1 MAMMLT
7 TSEMMRRAR
16 AATVL
21 LGAVAAMAACTKGE
35 SRAPAKASDSATTTA
50 AAPTKAACAAD
61 NGGLT
66 LPAGFCAT
74 VFADSLGH
82 ARHLVV
88 APNGVVYVNTWS
100 GNYYGNGTPHPGGFL
115 VALQDTS
122 GDGRADVITRFG
134 PSAQQG
140 GHGGTGI
147 GLHAGALYA
156 EESDRIVR
164 YTLPSSGIAPAGSA
178 AVIVSGLPLTGDH
191 PMHPFAIDSA
201 GDMFVDLG
209 SATNSCQEKNRTL
222 RSPGHQP
229 CTELE
234 TRGGIWKFSATRT
247 GQKFS
252 AAERYATGIRNADG
266 IAIAPSGAVFSTMH
280 GRDQLSSNWPKLYTA
295 QQSAELPA
303 EELMHVVQG
312 GDYGWPYCYYDGA
325 KKQLVLAPEYG
336 GDGTKQGMCA
346 SKRAPVAFFPAHW
359 APLGLAFYSGKMFPA
374 RYQRGAFIAFH
385 GSWNRAPLPQE
396 GYLVAFV
403 PFSNDSASAPQE
415 VFADG
420 FAGANK
426 QPGGAAHRPAGVA
439 VGPDGALYI
448 ADDVHGR
455 VWRVIYSGREVR

>member
-1 MAMMLT
+1 MAMTLISTELVCRTRTVTMLF
-7 TSEMMRRAR
+7 
-16 AATVL
+16 AA
-21 LGAVAAMAACTKGE
+21 AAAMLACTKE
-35 SRAPAKASDSATTTA
+35 KSRAPAAASDSTAGTA
-50 AAPTKAACAAD
+50 AAKPACAAD

-100 GNYYGNGTPHPGGFL
+100 GTYYGNGTPHAGGFL

-134 PSAQQG
+134 PTAQQG

-147 GLHAGALYA
+147 GLHAGSLYA

-164 YTLPSSGIAPAGSA
+164 YALPSSGIAPTGA
-178 AVIVSGLPLTGDH
+178 AQVIVSGLPLTGDH

-201 GDMFVDLG
+201 GDIFVDLG
-209 SATNSCQEKNRTL
+209 SASNSCQEKNRTL

-234 TRGGIWKFSATRT
+234 TRGGIWKFSANRT

-252 AAERYATGIRNADG
+252 AAQRYATGIRNADG
-266 IAIAPSGAVFSTMH
+266 IAISPSGTLFSTMH
-280 GRDQLSSNWPKLYTA
+280 GRDQLSSNWPRLYTA
-295 QQSAELPA
+295 EQSAELPA
-303 EELMHVVQG
+303 EELLHVVQG
-312 GDYGWPYCYYDGA
+312 GEYGWPYCYFDGA

-346 SKRAPVAFFPAHW
+346 SKRAPAAYFPAHW
-359 APLGLAFYSGKMFPA
+359 APLGLTFYSGKMFPA
-374 RYQRGAFIAFH
+374 RYQGGAFVAFH
-385 GSWNRAPLPQE
+385 GSWNRAPLPQQ

-403 PFSNDSASAPQE
+403 PMRGDSASAPQE

-426 QPGGAAHRPAGVA
+426 QPGSAAHRPAGVA

-455 VWRVIYSGREVR
+455 VWRVIYH